1 MDKIHAMQLFI
12 RVADLESFS
21 RAAETLALP
30 KGSVSRQIQALE
42 NRLGTQLLHRTT
54 RRVSLT
60 QDGMVYYERAKDLLA
75 NLDELDGMFQHDPS
89 SISGRLRVDMP
100 VGVARNLVIPKLPAF
115 LQHYPG
121 IELELSSS
129 DRLVDVI
136 REGFDCV
143 VRVGTLKDS
152 GLIARPLGKLS
163 VINCASPDYLTRFG
177 YPETLGDLGAA
188 RPGLRLPG
196 AMDAYEQGVRAILGQ
211 LVSVAMAA
219 RLTAKVAAG
228 WGEPLAEAPGYVLFP
243 TPEALSRADP
253 QALKA
258 LGMPLRRA
266 EALIHLARAA
276 LSGELP
282 LTAPA
287 DIDAGLRQLQA
298 LPGIGRWTANY
309 FALRGWQ
316 AKDIFLPDDYLIKQ
330 RFPGMTPAA
339 IARYARR
346 WQPMRSY
353 ALLHIWYTDDW
364 IPAAE

>member
-1 MDKIHAMQLFI
+1 MVLLPWTPPYDWAWMVGFLQARAVVGVERFDEGGYSRSFGVEGHRGLIHLAPDEEAQGLRVTLSPGLQPVAEICYARIGQLFDLACDP
-12 RVADLESFS
+12 RQVAGALGF
-21 RAAETLALP
+21 LA
-30 KGSVSRQIQALE
+30 Q
-42 NRLGTQLLHRTT
+42 
-54 RRVSLT
+54 
-60 QDGMVYYERAKDLLA
+60 
-75 NLDELDGMFQHDPS
+75 
-89 SISGRLRVDMP
+89 
-100 VGVARNLVIPKLPAF
+100 
-115 LQHYPG
+115 
-121 IELELSSS
+121 
-129 DRLVDVI
+129 
-136 REGFDCV
+136 
-143 VRVGTLKDS
+143 
-152 GLIARPLGKLS
+152 
-163 VINCASPDYLTRFG
+163 
-177 YPETLGDLGAA
+177 A

-196 AMDAYEQGVRAILGQ
+196 ALDAFEQAVRAVLGQ

-287 DIDAGLRQLQA
+287 DIDAGLRQLQS

>member
-1 MDKIHAMQLFI
+1 MVLLPWTPPYDWAWMVGFLQARAVAGVERFHDGGYSRSFGVEGHRGLIHLAPDEEAQGLRVTLSPGLQLVAEICYARIGQLFDLACDP
-12 RVADLESFS
+12 RQVAGALGPL
-21 RAAETLALP
+21 AE
-30 KGSVSRQIQALE
+30 
-42 NRLGTQLLHRTT
+42 
-54 RRVSLT
+54 
-60 QDGMVYYERAKDLLA
+60 
-75 NLDELDGMFQHDPS
+75 
-89 SISGRLRVDMP
+89 
-100 VGVARNLVIPKLPAF
+100 
-115 LQHYPG
+115 
-121 IELELSSS
+121 
-129 DRLVDVI
+129 
-136 REGFDCV
+136 
-143 VRVGTLKDS
+143 
-152 GLIARPLGKLS
+152 
-163 VINCASPDYLTRFG
+163 
-177 YPETLGDLGAA
+177 A

-196 AMDAYEQGVRAILGQ
+196 ALDAFEQAVRAVLGQ

-287 DIDAGLRQLQA
+287 DIDAGLRQLQSM
-298 LPGIGRWTANY
+298 PGIGRWTANY

>member
-1 MDKIHAMQLFI
+1 MVLLPWTPPYDWAWMVGFLQARAVAGVERFHDGGYSRSFGVEGHRGLIHLTPDEEAQGLRVTLSPGLQPVAEICYARIGQLF
-12 RVADLESFS
+12 DL
-21 RAAETLALP
+21 ACDP
-30 KGSVSRQIQALE
+30 RQ
-42 NRLGTQLLHRTT
+42 
-54 RRVSLT
+54 
-60 QDGMVYYERAKDLLA
+60 
-75 NLDELDGMFQHDPS
+75 
-89 SISGRLRVDMP
+89 
-100 VGVARNLVIPKLPAF
+100 VAR
-115 LQHYPG
+115 
-121 IELELSSS
+121 
-129 DRLVDVI
+129 
-136 REGFDCV
+136 
-143 VRVGTLKDS
+143 
-152 GLIARPLGKLS
+152 
-163 VINCASPDYLTRFG
+163 
-177 YPETLGDLGAA
+177 TLGDLGQA

-196 AMDAYEQGVRAILGQ
+196 ALDAFEQAVRAVLGQ

-253 QALKA
+253 LALKA

-287 DIDAGLRQLQA
+287 DIDAGLRQLQT

-364 IPAAE
+364 APAAE

>member
-1 MDKIHAMQLFI
+1 
-12 RVADLESFS
+12 
-21 RAAETLALP
+21 RA
-30 KGSVSRQIQALE
+30 V
-42 NRLGTQLLHRTT
+42 
-54 RRVSLT
+54 
-60 QDGMVYYERAKDLLA
+60 
-75 NLDELDGMFQHDPS
+75 
-89 SISGRLRVDMP
+89 
-100 VGVARNLVIPKLPAF
+100 
-115 LQHYPG
+115 
-121 IELELSSS
+121 
-129 DRLVDVI
+129 
-136 REGFDCV
+136 
-143 VRVGTLKDS
+143 
-152 GLIARPLGKLS
+152 
-163 VINCASPDYLTRFG
+163 
-177 YPETLGDLGAA
+177 
-188 RPGLRLPG
+188 
-196 AMDAYEQGVRAILGQ
+196 LGQ

-287 DIDAGLRQLQA
+287 DIDTGLRQLQT

-364 IPAAE
+364 APAAE

>member
-1 MDKIHAMQLFI
+1 MVLLPWTPPYDWAWMVGFLQARAVAGVERFHDGGYSRSFGVEGHRGLIHLAPDEEAQGLRVTLSPGLQPVAEICYARIGQLFDLACDP
-12 RVADLESFS
+12 RQVAGALGPL
-21 RAAETLALP
+21 AE
-30 KGSVSRQIQALE
+30 
-42 NRLGTQLLHRTT
+42 
-54 RRVSLT
+54 
-60 QDGMVYYERAKDLLA
+60 
-75 NLDELDGMFQHDPS
+75 
-89 SISGRLRVDMP
+89 
-100 VGVARNLVIPKLPAF
+100 
-115 LQHYPG
+115 
-121 IELELSSS
+121 
-129 DRLVDVI
+129 
-136 REGFDCV
+136 
-143 VRVGTLKDS
+143 
-152 GLIARPLGKLS
+152 
-163 VINCASPDYLTRFG
+163 
-177 YPETLGDLGAA
+177 A

-196 AMDAYEQGVRAILGQ
+196 ALDAFEQAVRAVLGQ

-228 WGEPLAEAPGYVLFP
+228 WGEPLADAPGYVLFP
-243 TPEALSRADP
+243 TPEALSQADP

-287 DIDAGLRQLQA
+287 DIDAGLRQLQT

-364 IPAAE
+364 APAAE

>member
-1 MDKIHAMQLFI
+1 MVLLPWTPPYDWAWMIGFLQARAVAGVERFHDGGYSRSFRVAGHGGLIHLAPDEEAQGLRVTLSPGLQPVAEICYARIGQLF
-12 RVADLESFS
+12 DL
-21 RAAETLALP
+21 AC
-30 KGSVSRQIQALE
+30 
-42 NRLGTQLLHRTT
+42 
-54 RRVSLT
+54 
-60 QDGMVYYERAKDLLA
+60 
-75 NLDELDGMFQHDPS
+75 DPQQ
-89 SISGRLRVDMP
+89 
-100 VGVARNLVIPKLPAF
+100 VAR
-115 LQHYPG
+115 
-121 IELELSSS
+121 
-129 DRLVDVI
+129 
-136 REGFDCV
+136 
-143 VRVGTLKDS
+143 
-152 GLIARPLGKLS
+152 
-163 VINCASPDYLTRFG
+163 
-177 YPETLGDLGAA
+177 TLGDLAQA

-196 AMDAYEQGVRAILGQ
+196 ALDAFEQAVRAVLGQ

-228 WGEPLAEAPGYVLFP
+228 WGEPLADAPGYVLFP

-253 QALKA
+253 QGLKA

-287 DIDAGLRQLQA
+287 DIDAGLRQLQT

-364 IPAAE
+364 APAAE

>member
-1 MDKIHAMQLFI
+1 MVLLPWTPPYDWAWMVGFLQARAVAGVERFHDGGYSRSFGVEGHRGLIH
-12 RVADLESFS
+12 
-21 RAAETLALP
+21 LAPDEEAQGL
-30 KGSVSRQIQALE
+30 
-42 NRLGTQLLHRTT
+42 
-54 RRVSLT
+54 RVSLSPGL
-60 QDGMVYYERAKDLLA
+60 QPVAEICYARIGQLFDLA
-75 NLDELDGMFQHDPS
+75 CDP
-89 SISGRLRVDMP
+89 RQ
-100 VGVARNLVIPKLPAF
+100 VARM
-115 LQHYPG
+115 
-121 IELELSSS
+121 
-129 DRLVDVI
+129 
-136 REGFDCV
+136 
-143 VRVGTLKDS
+143 
-152 GLIARPLGKLS
+152 
-163 VINCASPDYLTRFG
+163 
-177 YPETLGDLGAA
+177 LGDLAQA

-196 AMDAYEQGVRAILGQ
+196 ALDAFEQAVRAVLGQ

-287 DIDAGLRQLQA
+287 DIDAGLRQLQT

-364 IPAAE
+364 APAAE

>member
-1 MDKIHAMQLFI
+1 MVLLPWTPPYDWAWMVGFLQARAVAGVERFHDGGYSRSFGVEGHRGLIHLAPDEEAQGLRVTLSPGLQPVAEICYARIGQLFDLACDP
-12 RVADLESFS
+12 RQVAGALGPL
-21 RAAETLALP
+21 AE
-30 KGSVSRQIQALE
+30 
-42 NRLGTQLLHRTT
+42 
-54 RRVSLT
+54 
-60 QDGMVYYERAKDLLA
+60 
-75 NLDELDGMFQHDPS
+75 
-89 SISGRLRVDMP
+89 
-100 VGVARNLVIPKLPAF
+100 
-115 LQHYPG
+115 
-121 IELELSSS
+121 
-129 DRLVDVI
+129 
-136 REGFDCV
+136 
-143 VRVGTLKDS
+143 
-152 GLIARPLGKLS
+152 
-163 VINCASPDYLTRFG
+163 
-177 YPETLGDLGAA
+177 A
-188 RPGLRLPG
+188 RPGLRLPR
-196 AMDAYEQGVRAILGQ
+196 ALDAFEQAVRAVLGQ

-228 WGEPLAEAPGYVLFP
+228 WGEPLTEAPGYVLFP

-287 DIDAGLRQLQA
+287 DIDAGLRQLQT

>member
-1 MDKIHAMQLFI
+1 MVLLPWIPPYDWAWMVGFLQARAVAGVECFHEGGYSRSFGIAGHHGLIHLVADEEAQGLRVTLSPGLRPVAEICYARIGQLFDLACDP
-12 RVADLESFS
+12 RQVAGALGS
-21 RAAETLALP
+21 LA
-30 KGSVSRQIQALE
+30 Q
-42 NRLGTQLLHRTT
+42 
-54 RRVSLT
+54 
-60 QDGMVYYERAKDLLA
+60 
-75 NLDELDGMFQHDPS
+75 
-89 SISGRLRVDMP
+89 
-100 VGVARNLVIPKLPAF
+100 
-115 LQHYPG
+115 
-121 IELELSSS
+121 
-129 DRLVDVI
+129 
-136 REGFDCV
+136 
-143 VRVGTLKDS
+143 
-152 GLIARPLGKLS
+152 
-163 VINCASPDYLTRFG
+163 
-177 YPETLGDLGAA
+177 A

-196 AMDAYEQGVRAILGQ
+196 ALDAFEQAVRAVLGQ

-228 WGEPLAEAPGYVLFP
+228 WGEPLADAPGYVLFP

-276 LSGELP
+276 LSDELP

-287 DIDAGLRQLQA
+287 DIDAGLRQLQT

>member
-1 MDKIHAMQLFI
+1 MVLLPRTPPYDWAWMVGFLQARAVAGVERFHDGGYSRSFGVEGHRGLIH
-12 RVADLESFS
+12 
-21 RAAETLALP
+21 LAPDEEAQGL
-30 KGSVSRQIQALE
+30 
-42 NRLGTQLLHRTT
+42 
-54 RRVSLT
+54 RVSLSPGL
-60 QDGMVYYERAKDLLA
+60 QPVAEICYARIGQLFDLA
-75 NLDELDGMFQHDPS
+75 CDP
-89 SISGRLRVDMP
+89 RQ
-100 VGVARNLVIPKLPAF
+100 VARA
-115 LQHYPG
+115 
-121 IELELSSS
+121 
-129 DRLVDVI
+129 
-136 REGFDCV
+136 
-143 VRVGTLKDS
+143 
-152 GLIARPLGKLS
+152 
-163 VINCASPDYLTRFG
+163 
-177 YPETLGDLGAA
+177 LGDLAQA

-196 AMDAYEQGVRAILGQ
+196 ALDAFEQAVRAVLGQ

-287 DIDAGLRQLQA
+287 DIDAGLRQLQT

-364 IPAAE
+364 RRRRNSRPGRIPLVSGR

>member
-1 MDKIHAMQLFI
+1 MVLLPWTPPYDWAWMVGFLQARAVAGVERFHDGGYSRSFRVAGHGGLIHLTPDEEAQGLRVTLSPGLQPVAEICYARIGQLF
-12 RVADLESFS
+12 DL
-21 RAAETLALP
+21 AC
-30 KGSVSRQIQALE
+30 
-42 NRLGTQLLHRTT
+42 
-54 RRVSLT
+54 
-60 QDGMVYYERAKDLLA
+60 
-75 NLDELDGMFQHDPS
+75 DPQQ
-89 SISGRLRVDMP
+89 
-100 VGVARNLVIPKLPAF
+100 VAR
-115 LQHYPG
+115 
-121 IELELSSS
+121 
-129 DRLVDVI
+129 
-136 REGFDCV
+136 
-143 VRVGTLKDS
+143 
-152 GLIARPLGKLS
+152 
-163 VINCASPDYLTRFG
+163 
-177 YPETLGDLGAA
+177 TLGDLAQA

-196 AMDAYEQGVRAILGQ
+196 ALDAFEQAVRAVLGQ

-228 WGEPLAEAPGYVLFP
+228 WGEPLADAPGYILFP

-253 QALKA
+253 QGLKA

-287 DIDAGLRQLQA
+287 DIDAGLRQLQT

-339 IARYARR
+339 IARYACR

-364 IPAAE
+364 APAAE

>member
-1 MDKIHAMQLFI
+1 MVLLPWTPPYDWAWMVGFLQARAVAGVERFHDGGYSRSFRVAGHGGLIHLAPDEEAQGLRVTLSPGLQPVAEICYARIGQLF
-12 RVADLESFS
+12 DL
-21 RAAETLALP
+21 AC
-30 KGSVSRQIQALE
+30 
-42 NRLGTQLLHRTT
+42 
-54 RRVSLT
+54 
-60 QDGMVYYERAKDLLA
+60 
-75 NLDELDGMFQHDPS
+75 DPQQ
-89 SISGRLRVDMP
+89 
-100 VGVARNLVIPKLPAF
+100 VAR
-115 LQHYPG
+115 
-121 IELELSSS
+121 
-129 DRLVDVI
+129 
-136 REGFDCV
+136 
-143 VRVGTLKDS
+143 
-152 GLIARPLGKLS
+152 
-163 VINCASPDYLTRFG
+163 
-177 YPETLGDLGAA
+177 TLGDLAQA

-196 AMDAYEQGVRAILGQ
+196 ALDAFEQAVRAVLGQ

-228 WGEPLAEAPGYVLFP
+228 WGEPLADAPGYVLFP

-253 QALKA
+253 QGLKA

-266 EALIHLARAA
+266 EALIHLAQAA

-287 DIDAGLRQLQA
+287 DIDAGLRQLQT

-364 IPAAE
+364 APAAE

>member
-1 MDKIHAMQLFI
+1 MVLLPWTPPYDWAWMVGFLQARAVAGVERFHDGGYSRSFGVEGHRGLIHLAPDEEAQGLRVTLSPGLQPVAEICYARIGQLF
-12 RVADLESFS
+12 DL
-21 RAAETLALP
+21 ACDP
-30 KGSVSRQIQALE
+30 RQ
-42 NRLGTQLLHRTT
+42 
-54 RRVSLT
+54 
-60 QDGMVYYERAKDLLA
+60 
-75 NLDELDGMFQHDPS
+75 
-89 SISGRLRVDMP
+89 
-100 VGVARNLVIPKLPAF
+100 VAR
-115 LQHYPG
+115 
-121 IELELSSS
+121 
-129 DRLVDVI
+129 
-136 REGFDCV
+136 
-143 VRVGTLKDS
+143 TLD
-152 GLIARPLGKLS
+152 
-163 VINCASPDYLTRFG
+163 
-177 YPETLGDLGAA
+177 DLAQA

-196 AMDAYEQGVRAILGQ
+196 ALDAFEQAVRAVLGQ

-228 WGEPLAEAPGYVLFP
+228 WGEPLAEAPGSVLFP

-287 DIDAGLRQLQA
+287 DIDAGLRQLQT

-364 IPAAE
+364 APAAE

>member
-1 MDKIHAMQLFI
+1 MVLLPWTPPYDWAWMVGFLQARAVAGVERFHDGGYSRSFGVEGHRGLIHLASDEEAQGLRVTLSPGLQPVAEICYARIGQLF
-12 RVADLESFS
+12 DL
-21 RAAETLALP
+21 ACDP
-30 KGSVSRQIQALE
+30 RQ
-42 NRLGTQLLHRTT
+42 
-54 RRVSLT
+54 
-60 QDGMVYYERAKDLLA
+60 
-75 NLDELDGMFQHDPS
+75 
-89 SISGRLRVDMP
+89 
-100 VGVARNLVIPKLPAF
+100 VARA
-115 LQHYPG
+115 
-121 IELELSSS
+121 
-129 DRLVDVI
+129 
-136 REGFDCV
+136 
-143 VRVGTLKDS
+143 
-152 GLIARPLGKLS
+152 LGSL
-163 VINCASPDYLTRFG
+163 AQ
-177 YPETLGDLGAA
+177 A

-196 AMDAYEQGVRAILGQ
+196 ALDAFEQAVRAVLGQ

-228 WGEPLAEAPGYVLFP
+228 WGEPLEEAPGSVLFP

-287 DIDAGLRQLQA
+287 DIDAGLRQLQT

-364 IPAAE
+364 APAAE

>member
-1 MDKIHAMQLFI
+1 MVLLPWTPPYDWAWMVGFLKARAVAGVERFVEGGYSRSFGVEGHRGLIHLAPDEEAQGLRVTLSPGLQPVAEICYARIGQLFDLACDP
-12 RVADLESFS
+12 RQVAGALGF
-21 RAAETLALP
+21 LA
-30 KGSVSRQIQALE
+30 Q
-42 NRLGTQLLHRTT
+42 
-54 RRVSLT
+54 
-60 QDGMVYYERAKDLLA
+60 
-75 NLDELDGMFQHDPS
+75 
-89 SISGRLRVDMP
+89 
-100 VGVARNLVIPKLPAF
+100 
-115 LQHYPG
+115 
-121 IELELSSS
+121 
-129 DRLVDVI
+129 
-136 REGFDCV
+136 
-143 VRVGTLKDS
+143 
-152 GLIARPLGKLS
+152 
-163 VINCASPDYLTRFG
+163 
-177 YPETLGDLGAA
+177 A

-196 AMDAYEQGVRAILGQ
+196 ALDAFEQAVRAVLGQ

-228 WGEPLAEAPGYVLFP
+228 WGEPLTEAPGYVLFP

-287 DIDAGLRQLQA
+287 DIDAGLRQLQS

>member
-1 MDKIHAMQLFI
+1 MVLLPWTPPYDWAWMVGFLQARAVAGVERFHDGGYSRSFRVAGHGGLIHLAPDEEAQGLRVTLSPGLQPVAEICYARIGQLF
-12 RVADLESFS
+12 DL
-21 RAAETLALP
+21 AC
-30 KGSVSRQIQALE
+30 
-42 NRLGTQLLHRTT
+42 
-54 RRVSLT
+54 
-60 QDGMVYYERAKDLLA
+60 
-75 NLDELDGMFQHDPS
+75 DPQQ
-89 SISGRLRVDMP
+89 
-100 VGVARNLVIPKLPAF
+100 VAR
-115 LQHYPG
+115 
-121 IELELSSS
+121 
-129 DRLVDVI
+129 
-136 REGFDCV
+136 
-143 VRVGTLKDS
+143 
-152 GLIARPLGKLS
+152 
-163 VINCASPDYLTRFG
+163 
-177 YPETLGDLGAA
+177 TLGDLAQA

-196 AMDAYEQGVRAILGQ
+196 ALDAFEQAVRAVLGQ

-228 WGEPLAEAPGYVLFP
+228 WGEPLADAPGYVLFP

-253 QALKA
+253 QGLKA

-287 DIDAGLRQLQA
+287 DIDAGLRQLQT

-353 ALLHIWYTDDW
+353 ALLHIWYTDD
-364 IPAAE
+364 

>member
-1 MDKIHAMQLFI
+1 MKRYIKESLWCCYPWTPPYDWAWMVGFLQARAVAGVERFHDGGYSRSFGVEGHRGLIHLAPDEEAQGLRVTLSPGLQPVAEICYARIGQLF
-12 RVADLESFS
+12 DL
-21 RAAETLALP
+21 ACDP
-30 KGSVSRQIQALE
+30 RQ
-42 NRLGTQLLHRTT
+42 
-54 RRVSLT
+54 
-60 QDGMVYYERAKDLLA
+60 
-75 NLDELDGMFQHDPS
+75 
-89 SISGRLRVDMP
+89 
-100 VGVARNLVIPKLPAF
+100 VAR
-115 LQHYPG
+115 
-121 IELELSSS
+121 
-129 DRLVDVI
+129 
-136 REGFDCV
+136 
-143 VRVGTLKDS
+143 
-152 GLIARPLGKLS
+152 
-163 VINCASPDYLTRFG
+163 
-177 YPETLGDLGAA
+177 TLGDLAQA

-196 AMDAYEQGVRAILGQ
+196 ALDAFEQAVRAVLGQ

-287 DIDAGLRQLQA
+287 DIDAGLRQLQT

-364 IPAAE
+364 APAAE

>member
-1 MDKIHAMQLFI
+1 MVLLPWTPPYDWAWMVGFLQARAVAGVERFHDGGYSRSFGVEGHRGLIHLAPDEEAQGLRVTLSPGLQPVAEICYARIGQLF
-12 RVADLESFS
+12 DL
-21 RAAETLALP
+21 ACDP
-30 KGSVSRQIQALE
+30 RQ
-42 NRLGTQLLHRTT
+42 
-54 RRVSLT
+54 
-60 QDGMVYYERAKDLLA
+60 
-75 NLDELDGMFQHDPS
+75 
-89 SISGRLRVDMP
+89 
-100 VGVARNLVIPKLPAF
+100 VARA
-115 LQHYPG
+115 
-121 IELELSSS
+121 
-129 DRLVDVI
+129 
-136 REGFDCV
+136 
-143 VRVGTLKDS
+143 
-152 GLIARPLGKLS
+152 LGSL
-163 VINCASPDYLTRFG
+163 A
-177 YPETLGDLGAA
+177 EA

-196 AMDAYEQGVRAILGQ
+196 ALDAFEQAVRAVLGQ

-228 WGEPLAEAPGYVLFP
+228 WGEPLAEAPGSVLFP

-287 DIDAGLRQLQA
+287 DIDAGLRQLQT

-364 IPAAE
+364 VPAAE

>member
-1 MDKIHAMQLFI
+1 MVLLPWTPPYDWAWMVGFLQARAVAGVERFHDGGYSRNFGVEGHRGLIH
-12 RVADLESFS
+12 
-21 RAAETLALP
+21 LAPDEEAQGL
-30 KGSVSRQIQALE
+30 
-42 NRLGTQLLHRTT
+42 
-54 RRVSLT
+54 RVSLSPGL
-60 QDGMVYYERAKDLLA
+60 QPVAEICYARIGQLFDLA
-75 NLDELDGMFQHDPS
+75 CDP
-89 SISGRLRVDMP
+89 RQ
-100 VGVARNLVIPKLPAF
+100 VARA
-115 LQHYPG
+115 
-121 IELELSSS
+121 
-129 DRLVDVI
+129 
-136 REGFDCV
+136 
-143 VRVGTLKDS
+143 
-152 GLIARPLGKLS
+152 
-163 VINCASPDYLTRFG
+163 
-177 YPETLGDLGAA
+177 LGDLAQA

-196 AMDAYEQGVRAILGQ
+196 ALDAFEQAVRAVLGQ

-287 DIDAGLRQLQA
+287 DIDAGLRQLQT

-364 IPAAE
+364 RRRRNSRPGRIPLVSGR

>member
-1 MDKIHAMQLFI
+1 MVLLPWTPPYDWAWMVGFLQARAVAGVERFHDGGYSRSFGVEGHRGLIHLAPDEEAQGLRVTLSPGLQPVAEICYARIGQLF
-12 RVADLESFS
+12 DL
-21 RAAETLALP
+21 ACDP
-30 KGSVSRQIQALE
+30 RQ
-42 NRLGTQLLHRTT
+42 
-54 RRVSLT
+54 
-60 QDGMVYYERAKDLLA
+60 
-75 NLDELDGMFQHDPS
+75 
-89 SISGRLRVDMP
+89 
-100 VGVARNLVIPKLPAF
+100 VARA
-115 LQHYPG
+115 
-121 IELELSSS
+121 
-129 DRLVDVI
+129 
-136 REGFDCV
+136 
-143 VRVGTLKDS
+143 
-152 GLIARPLGKLS
+152 LGSL
-163 VINCASPDYLTRFG
+163 AQ
-177 YPETLGDLGAA
+177 A

-196 AMDAYEQGVRAILGQ
+196 ALDAFEQAVRAVLGQ

-228 WGEPLAEAPGYVLFP
+228 WSEPLAEAPGSVLFP

-287 DIDAGLRQLQA
+287 DIDAGLRQLQT

-364 IPAAE
+364 APAAE

>member
-1 MDKIHAMQLFI
+1 MVLLPWTPPYDWAWMVGFLQARAVAGVERFHDGGYSRSFRVAGHGGLIHLAPDEEAQGLRVTLSPGLQPVAEICYARIGQLFDLACDPQQ
-12 RVADLESFS
+12 VAGVLGSL
-21 RAAETLALP
+21 AE
-30 KGSVSRQIQALE
+30 
-42 NRLGTQLLHRTT
+42 
-54 RRVSLT
+54 
-60 QDGMVYYERAKDLLA
+60 
-75 NLDELDGMFQHDPS
+75 
-89 SISGRLRVDMP
+89 
-100 VGVARNLVIPKLPAF
+100 
-115 LQHYPG
+115 
-121 IELELSSS
+121 
-129 DRLVDVI
+129 
-136 REGFDCV
+136 
-143 VRVGTLKDS
+143 
-152 GLIARPLGKLS
+152 
-163 VINCASPDYLTRFG
+163 
-177 YPETLGDLGAA
+177 A

-196 AMDAYEQGVRAILGQ
+196 ALDAFEQAVRAVLGQ

-228 WGEPLAEAPGYVLFP
+228 WGEPLAEVPGYVLFP
-243 TPEALSRADP
+243 TPEALSQADP

-287 DIDAGLRQLQA
+287 DIDAGLRQLQS